1 MKNKLLILF
10 LYGLFFLLGYQAYS
24 QDKRHTFKDST
35 DGAFD
40 VSDWLLNKKGFLF
53 VPAIITEP
61 ALDYGGGGGLVFF
74 HSSYSEKSGP
84 PSLTVV
90 LGGGTA
96 NGTWSAGLVH
106 LGFWKEDRIRY
117 MGALIKPYVN
127 IKFYGSGRVDFLKDN
142 PVLMN
147 MDAWLL
153 VQQVKFRIAESNFF
167 LGGRYLLYD
176 THNSFEIPINIPEF
190 EGIKFNS
197 TLSELSLL
205 ADYESRNNV
214 FSPTKGL
221 FFELVA
227 TYSDDWLGGDGLYGR
242 LWTTLLGYVPASK
255 TLNVGIR
262 YENSFSF
269 GDIPFYAKPMIRL
282 RGAPLM
288 KYQNDYTS
296 VIESQLTWNMYKRWS
311 LLGFTGIGT
320 AFSDFGKID
329 EGKTV
334 ISLGSGFRYKIA
346 RKFGMNMGMDF
357 AVANGDFAFYFVVG
371 SAWLR

>member
-1 MKNKLLILF
+1 MKNKILILF
-10 LYGLFFLLGYQAYS
+10 LSGLFFSLSYQVYS
-24 QDKRHTFKDST
+24 QDKLHAFRDST

-61 ALDYGGGGGLVFF
+61 ALGFGGGAGLVFF

-96 NGTWSAGLVH
+96 NGTWAGGLVH
-106 LGFWKEDRIRY
+106 LGFWKQDRIRY
-117 MGALIKPYVN
+117 FGTVVKPYVN
-127 IKFYGSGRVDFLKDN
+127 IKFYGSGRLDYLTEN

-153 VQQVKFRIAESNFF
+153 VQQLKFRIAQSNFF
-167 LGGRYLLYD
+167 IGGKYLLYD
-176 THNSFEIPINIPEF
+176 TENTFEIPIDIPEF
-190 EGIKFNS
+190 EGIEFNS
-197 TLSELSLL
+197 TLSEVSLL
-205 ADYESRNNV
+205 VDYESRNNV
-214 FSPTKGL
+214 FTPTKGL

-227 TYSDDWLGGDGLYGR
+227 TYSDTWLGGDGLYGR
-242 LWTTLLGYVPASK
+242 VSTALLGYLPASK
-255 TLNVGIR
+255 ILNIGIR

-269 GDIPFYAKPMIRL
+269 GDIPFYAKPMIHL

-288 KYQNDYTS
+288 KYQNNNTS
-296 VIESQLTWNMYKRWS
+296 VIESELSWNLYKRWS